1 MTISRLFTEYH
12 ILSPDN
18 QPGSNAGISS
28 CTSDLLGRAV
38 LLSLVTL
45 EYTYNTA
52 CTVSAMAQCDQP
64 PVIAVDPTDACDDVR
79 QVPYI
84 SHQSTAVFES
94 AVSDV
99 DAAADTGNSACAQW
113 PPLAVPY
120 VAPNRDVHVGESGW
134 TSDDETLVKT
144 VSSTMVLYRV
154 EMACLS

>member
-38 LLSLVTL
+38 LVSLVTF

-64 PVIAVDPTDACDDVR
+64 PVIAVDPTDACDDVT
-79 QVPYI
+79 PL
-84 SHQSTAVFES
+84 
-94 AVSDV
+94 
-99 DAAADTGNSACAQW
+99 AADARNEC
-113 PPLAVPY
+113 
-120 VAPNRDVHVGESGW
+120 
-134 TSDDETLVKT
+134 SDDTPIINEMLCFVQFYLKRAPKT
-144 VSSTMVLYRV
+144 KIIDVAKRHFSPDEVVLAK
-154 EMACLS
+154 ECLCTTFGDNIARKLKNRRNTVNKMKS